1 LSDNLQTRL
10 SELGAEHG
18 VPGAVAGI
26 WHDGEVELAATG
38 VCSTS
43 TGIDVTTD
51 TLFQIG
57 SITKVW
63 TATLVMQLVDEGLVD
78 LDAPVKRYLPD
89 FALSDD
95 ETTSAVTVR
104 HLLTHTSGIGDL
116 DFGLFGRGDDCI
128 ARFTSGLAGRPM
140 LHEPGR
146 FLSYCNSGFVVLGCL
161 IETLREAT
169 WDMVIREHMSQPLG
183 LTRTVTL
190 PEEVLLHR
198 ASVGHEKNF
207 DGTQTPA
214 AVWGIPRAAGPA
226 GLITQTVNDL
236 LAFAAMHIDDGG
248 EVLSADSARAMRDA
262 QLSVPSGPEGARGL
276 AWNRF
281 TWRGVEAV
289 GHDGGTIGQLSF
301 LRVVPERRFAYALL
315 TNSYQAA
322 LVHRD
327 LLAELV
333 RERLNLEVPDLPAPP
348 EPPIAVEHRRYTGRW
363 TWQGLTVD
371 IADQDGALTATLVLP
386 AEGEGPPPEIP
397 PIAMIPV
404 GGHVFRVS
412 VPPIDI
418 DSVCYF
424 LEADSFGRFAFA
436 DLRGRLM
443 IRCDD

>member
-1 LSDNLQTRL
+1 MNTT
-10 SELGAEHG
+10 LGSQLTALCEKHE

-26 WHDGEVELAATG
+26 WHGGEVELAATG
-38 VCSTS
+38 VCSTA

-57 SITKVW
+57 SVTKVW

-78 LDAPVKRYLPD
+78 LDAPVKQYLPD

-95 ETTSAVTVR
+95 ETTAAVTVR

-146 FLSYCNSGFVVLGCL
+146 FMSYCNSGFTVLGSL
-161 IETLREAT
+161 IETLRETT
-169 WDMVIREHMSQPLG
+169 WDAAIRARISQPLG
-183 LTRTVTL
+183 LTRTFTL
-190 PEEVLLHR
+190 PEEVLLYR
-198 ASVGHEKNF
+198 AAVGHEKNL
-207 DGTQTPA
+207 DGSQTPA
-214 AVWGIPRAAGPA
+214 AVWGIPRSAGPA
-226 GLITQTVNDL
+226 GLITQTVEDL

-248 EVLSADSARAMRDA
+248 DVLSADSVRAMREP
-262 QLSVPSGPEGARGL
+262 QLSVPTGPEGVRGL

-281 TWRGVEAV
+281 EWSGTAGV
-289 GHDGGTIGQLSF
+289 GHDGGTVGQLSF

-315 TNSYQAA
+315 TNSFQAA

-327 LLAELV
+327 LLSETV
-333 RERLNLEVPDLPAPP
+333 CERLDLEVPDVPAAPQ
-348 EPPIAVEHRRYTGRW
+348 PPIAVDGERYSGRW

-371 IADQDGALTATLVLP
+371 IADQEGVLTATLVLP
-386 AEGEGPPPEIP
+386 AEGEKPAPEIP
-397 PIAMIPV
+397 PIPMVAI
-404 GGHVFRVS
+404 GDDAFLVS

-418 DSVCYF
+418 DSICSF
-424 LEADSFGRFAFA
+424 LEADASGRFTYA

-443 IRCDD
+443 IRC